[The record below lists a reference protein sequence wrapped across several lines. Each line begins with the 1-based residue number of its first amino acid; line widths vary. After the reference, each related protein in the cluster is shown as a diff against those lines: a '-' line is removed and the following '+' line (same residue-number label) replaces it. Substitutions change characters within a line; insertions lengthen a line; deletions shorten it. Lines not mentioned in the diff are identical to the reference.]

1 MRKSLFLVLLI
12 FLPVLAVNAQK
23 PLITLSGTYVS
34 TCDIESDSTYGEWAD
49 WTEYYTDIVID
60 EENSW
65 IDITGSEEKSYEI
78 LERLEDTVEDDVT
91 YVTFN
96 CLDDDFAYYEI
107 QVLVFKLDDG
117 SREIQEMHVYGE
129 EGGRAYK
136 VERIE

>member
-1 MRKSLFLVLLI
+1 MKKTFFLLLVLL
-12 FLPVLAVNAQK
+12 LPVAVKAQK
-23 PLITLSGTYVS
+23 PLITLSGTHVS
-34 TCDIESDSTYGEWAD
+34 TCDLESDSTYGEWAD
-49 WTEYYTDIVID
+49 WTEYYTEILID

-65 IDITGSEEKSYEI
+65 IDISGSEEKSYEI
-78 LERLEDTVEDDVT
+78 LERLDDTVEDDVT

-107 QVLVFKLDDG
+107 QILVFKLDDG
-117 SREIQEMHVYGE
+117 SQEIQELHVYGE